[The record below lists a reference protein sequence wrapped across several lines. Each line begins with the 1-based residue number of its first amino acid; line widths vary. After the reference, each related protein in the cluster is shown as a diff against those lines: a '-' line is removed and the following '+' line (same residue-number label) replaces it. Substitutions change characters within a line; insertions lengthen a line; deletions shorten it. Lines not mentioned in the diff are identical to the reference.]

1 MPLSPAFL
9 ADATPAAATAGSD
22 GSHPPLAVAVQA
34 LRSIGAAHLRRYH
47 RHEVSTTGQLPDE
60 PVLFV
65 ANHGFGGI
73 GDLNV
78 LATFAALDRVAPQ
91 RAVTT
96 MCHELAWTLGAGKV
110 VEAAG
115 ARPAGQA
122 SAIEAF
128 ERGNS
133 VLVFPGGDIEASKS
147 FGDRDRIVF
156 ARRRGFARLAADTG
170 VPIVPIVTA
179 GAGESLLVLS
189 DGQRVAR
196 TLRLDKALRVK
207 TLPVSLSVPWGLGV
221 GVTAVLPYTPL
232 PTKLTTSVLDPMRPL
247 DGEPAEQ
254 VRRPRRGGNAGLT
267 RRDDRGP
274 GAADRLGSI
283 RRPPTRPRG
292 GRHCRGVHAGELAM
306 WASHAP
312 GGPSAEPPHSR

>member
-1 MPLSPAFL
+1 MSTSPAFL
-9 ADATPAAATAGSD
+9 ADATPAPATATSTE
-22 GSHPPLAVAVQA
+22 SNRPPAVAVQA
-34 LRSIGAAHLRRYH
+34 LRSMGAAHLRRYH
-47 RHEVSTTGQLPDE
+47 RHEVTTTGQLPAE

-96 MCHELAWTLGAGKV
+96 MCHQLAWTLGAGKL

-128 ERGNS
+128 QRGNS
-133 VLVFPGGDIEASKS
+133 VLVFPGGDLEASKS
-147 FGDRDRIVF
+147 FADRDRILF
-156 ARRRGFARLAADTG
+156 AGRRGFARLAADTG
-170 VPIVPIVTA
+170 VPIVPLVTA

-207 TLPVSLSVPWGLGV
+207 TLPVSLSVPWGLGM
-221 GVTAVLPYTPL
+221 GVTAVLPYVPL

-247 DGEPAEQ
+247 DGEPAE
-254 VRRPRRGGNAGLT
+254 RFG
-267 RRDDRGP
+267 DRVE
-274 GAADRLGSI
+274 AAMQASLAAMTADRVPLIG
-283 RRPPTRPRG
+283 
-292 GRHCRGVHAGELAM
+292 
-306 WASHAP
+306 
-312 GGPSAEPPHSR
+312 